1 LKGGQIAKFRKMR
14 QLIHGGEVQSVGI
27 KKDLVKGVVSTY
39 KRCVHA
45 LKRVI
50 EDEEN
55 EELRPSDLLD
65 VPTYLSS
72 V

>member
-1 LKGGQIAKFRKMR
+1 
-14 QLIHGGEVQSVGI
+14 VQSVGI

-55 EELRPSDLLD
+55 EELRPSDSLD